1 MLCASD
7 SMNIPCVYDWL
18 GNIPFSVALNQS
30 SWITFKTLNRDLL
43 KDSPVVVD
51 FKSREKH
58 QKSSSISIKHHQ
70 NIIKTQVFIGVSPC
84 KKIHLQR
91 SKHQFLQ
98 LSHAMFP
105 TAPPARAFW
114 ATLWS
119 MAMLP
124 VLALLRRPWRSS
136 RAWRGSNRQRSLE
149 ISWRWLEN
157 IGLYWDIL
165 EKYWVILG
173 YTGEILGYTAIYWD
187 IRVSR
192 WELVYSIMCG
202 KYWRIV
208 IHDIHGYTGKDWI
221 FTYIY

>member
-84 KKIHLQR
+84 KKNPSSAVKAPVSAAKPCHV
-91 SKHQFLQ
+91 
-98 LSHAMFP
+98 SHCSP
-105 TAPPARAFW
+105 GPR
-114 ATLWS
+114 
-119 MAMLP
+119 
-124 VLALLRRPWRSS
+124 LLGH
-136 RAWRGSNRQRSLE
+136 A
-149 ISWRWLEN
+149 
-157 IGLYWDIL
+157 
-165 EKYWVILG
+165 
-173 YTGEILGYTAIYWD
+173 
-187 IRVSR
+187 
-192 WELVYSIMCG
+192 
-202 KYWRIV
+202 V
-208 IHDIHGYTGKDWI
+208 IHGHAAGAGVAAASLAQ
-221 FTYIY
+221 F